1 MGQLQYHGLSE
12 YDRFFKR
19 VQIKGTNECWP
30 WLGSRKLTKRSGAWY
45 GQWRAADGSI
55 EGTHR
60 AVWRLTKGPIL
71 DGLHVL
77 HRCDNP
83 VCVNPT
89 HLFLGTQ
96 SINSK
101 DMWRKGRG
109 VTRGE
114 GNGNAKLTPE
124 LVRDIRSSKEKS
136 VELAR
141 RTGMSQQTIC
151 DIRKRRSWRH
161 IV

>member
-12 YDRFFKR
+12 YERFFKR
-19 VQIKGTNECWP
+19 VQIRESDECWP
-30 WLGSRKLTKRSGAWY
+30 WLGSRKLTKRQAAWY
-45 GQWRAADGSI
+45 GQWRASDGSI

-60 AVWRLTKGPIL
+60 ASWRLMRGPIPA
-71 DGLHVL
+71 GMHVL

-83 VCVNPT
+83 ICVNPM

-101 DMWRKGRG
+101 DMWSKGRG
-109 VTRGE
+109 RTRGE
-114 GNGNAKLTPE
+114 TNGNAKLTPE
-124 LVRDIRSSKEKS
+124 LVRDIRASKEKS

-151 DIRKRRSWRH
+151 DIKKRRSWRH